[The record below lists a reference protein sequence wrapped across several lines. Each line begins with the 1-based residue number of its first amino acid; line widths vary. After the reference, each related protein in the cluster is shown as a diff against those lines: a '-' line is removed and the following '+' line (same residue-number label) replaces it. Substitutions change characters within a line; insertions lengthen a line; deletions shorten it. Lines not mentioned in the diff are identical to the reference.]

1 LDLAPQQTTLHH
13 THTHT
18 HTIRLEATRILEKQM
33 REAKKDLVEE
43 NLQQQKKMKMK
54 KKKKKNIFL

>member
-1 LDLAPQQTTLHH
+1 
-13 THTHT
+13 
-18 HTIRLEATRILEKQM
+18 M

-54 KKKKKNIFL
+54 KKKKKTIFL

>member
-1 LDLAPQQTTLHH
+1 
-13 THTHT
+13 
-18 HTIRLEATRILEKQM
+18 M

-54 KKKKKNIFL
+54 KKKNIFL

>member
-1 LDLAPQQTTLHH
+1 
-13 THTHT
+13 
-18 HTIRLEATRILEKQM
+18 M